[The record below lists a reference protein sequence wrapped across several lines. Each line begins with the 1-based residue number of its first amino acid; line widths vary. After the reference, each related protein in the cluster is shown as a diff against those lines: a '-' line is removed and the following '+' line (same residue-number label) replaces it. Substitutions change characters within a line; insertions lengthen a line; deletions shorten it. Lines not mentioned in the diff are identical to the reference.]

1 MKLMT
6 AIKDA
11 LALTRSQR
19 LMEATQRIQESLSQG
34 KQKPPHASRPFVSPK
49 YASKAARPLGEV
61 IQTLQNLKK
70 ASFPLGR
77 GVPRASPIEPE
88 IFDGAQLL
96 NLSFSCDA
104 GVRTYKLYVP
114 KYKPVERGPLLVM
127 LHGCKQNPSDFAV
140 GTGMNALAEA
150 HGMLVA
156 YQV

>member
-34 KQKPPHASRPFVSPK
+34 KQKPPHASKPFVSPK

-61 IQTLQNLKK
+61 IQTLQKMKK
-70 ASFPLGR
+70 ASFPLGK
-77 GVPRASPIEPE
+77 GIPRPSPIEPE
-88 IFDGAQLL
+88 IIDGAQFL

-104 GVRTYKLYVP
+104 GVRAYKLYVP
-114 KYKPVERGPLLVM
+114 KYTPAEPRPLLIM
-127 LHGCKQNPSDFAV
+127 LHGCKQNPSDFAI
-140 GTGMNALAEA
+140 ARE
-150 HGMLVA
+150 
-156 YQV
+156 